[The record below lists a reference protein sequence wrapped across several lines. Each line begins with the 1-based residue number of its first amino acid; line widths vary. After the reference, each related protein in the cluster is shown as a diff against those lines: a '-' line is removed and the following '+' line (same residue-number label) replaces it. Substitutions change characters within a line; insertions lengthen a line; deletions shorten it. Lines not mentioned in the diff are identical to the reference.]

1 MKTTLRRYF
10 FLLKDI
16 DGYLLLGT
24 FLLISFGLV
33 AIYSFELGKNIPDFS
48 FFKRQFLAVV
58 IGIILMLITAMID
71 YRFFLSSSKYFYIL
85 SLVVL
90 VLVLYSGITFRGTRG
105 WFQFGGFNFQ
115 VVEMVKITLLLFLV
129 SFFSR
134 FGRRLQEFRYV
145 FLGGV
150 FTFIP
155 FFLVLLQP
163 DLGSSM
169 ILFFLWIGFI
179 FLVGTRRTNLLIL
192 FLGILFAGIFAWN
205 FAFEDYQKDRLT
217 IFLHPASDPLGA
229 GYNVAQAQVALGS
242 GGWVGRGIGLG
253 TQSQLRFLPEAH
265 TDFIIAVI
273 GEELGFLGVSIVL
286 FFYGFLLYR
295 LKRKATALPD
305 DSSALLLYG
314 IIILFF
320 TQMFINM
327 SGTLGLL
334 PVTGIA
340 LPFISYG
347 GSSIIA
353 NFILIGF
360 AESII
365 VHKK

>member
-1 MKTTLRRYF
+1 MQTTLRRYF
-10 FLLKDI
+10 FLLKGM
-16 DGYLLLGT
+16 DGYLLLGA
-24 FLLISFGLV
+24 FLLMSFGLV
-33 AIYSFELGKNIPDFS
+33 AIYSLELGKNIPDFS
-48 FFKRQFLAVV
+48 FFKRQLLALL
-58 IGIILMLITAMID
+58 IGVILMLITTLID
-71 YRFFLSSSKYFYIL
+71 YRFFLSSSKYFYIF
-85 SLVVL
+85 SLFVL
-90 VLVLYSGITFRGTRG
+90 VAVLYSGISFRGTRG

-115 VVEMVKITLLLFLV
+115 VVEMIKITLLFFLV

-134 FGRRLQEFRYV
+134 FGRRLQQFRYIL
-145 FLGGV
+145 LGGL

-163 DLGSSM
+163 DLGSAM

-179 FLVGTRRTNLLIL
+179 FLVGTRKRNILIL
-192 FLGILFAGIFAWN
+192 FFGILLAGVFAWN
-205 FAFEDYQKDRLT
+205 FVFEDYQKDRLT
-217 IFLHPASDPLGA
+217 VFLHPAEDPLGA

-265 TDFIIAVI
+265 TDFIIAVV

-286 FFYGFLLYR
+286 FFYGFILYR
-295 LKRKATALPD
+295 LKRKATVVGD
-305 DSSALLLYG
+305 DASALLLYG
-314 IIILFF
+314 VIILFF
-320 TQMFINM
+320 TQLFINM
-327 SGTLGLL
+327 GGNLGLL

-340 LPFISYG
+340 LPFLSYG

-353 NFILIGF
+353 NFILIGL
-360 AESII
+360 AESVI